1 MRLTDS
7 LAASAV
13 AIPSRTDT
21 IDLQQDQD
29 HPSAKDHSNGVATKA
44 GSIAPSQANAL
55 MNVAQEQ
62 AHEQHDLMTV
72 HTSNGTRVN
81 GEATNGDSYIPD
93 SISPYN
99 HEPEYANGH
108 DDDAHD
114 EDDMDEEMLDRMS
127 SSPSISDE
135 DIDFEFVYA
144 LHTFIA
150 TVEGQANATKGDT
163 MVLLDDSNSYWWLV
177 RVVKDSSIGYLPAEH
192 IETPSERLARLNK
205 HRNVDVRTPS
215 ARDIEK
221 MMLTKLSLQLST
233 PMLGDNQEKSK
244 NILKKAIKRRGA
256 KTVQFAPPTYF
267 EPSDVE
273 YSTDEEDDEGGYYSN
288 EDEGA
293 ALDDEDALA
302 DTKSLGGSTI
312 VEDDEITPMEAP
324 DTSDR
329 ARLPDE
335 KSKDGQKKDDKSQA
349 KSKAEVRKSEDIF
362 ETEKVDASTAAE
374 NKPKP
379 SPIRNTDSAFFGDA
393 DSEPRR
399 ITLTPKLVRD
409 DDITTAPSVVPVKP
423 KTATDKSA
431 GRREEVLSPP
441 PSTTKNEKVKKEKK
455 SILGS
460 LFKKKKSNSKDEEID
475 EFLHSNEKKSDE
487 SLRGES
493 GGRTNGT
500 KNGNAVEQ
508 SPQLQQRAQQNEKL
522 LQNPQHQHQQPK
534 KAPEP
539 VVSAP
544 KILKNAPIR
553 TIDSVR
559 EVDEEDDE
567 RPLGMK
573 FATRIPP
580 IDQQQSTV
588 VAAPEGTSTKQPQP
602 QPQPSQQQQ
611 QHILPSAA
619 PAALQQVMHAEAS
632 PASIQSPASKPRPE
646 SDEADPVVTYTD
658 HVDGRPDGYYSDSP
672 EDLTPHELPSLIPDN
687 GSGSEDNGP
696 LDTSPT
702 EAAYPD
708 TLVAHPG
715 SPAELVWSEAALRTY
730 LDDDNRDI
738 RDFLV
743 VVNHRTEAPAV
754 KTHPVITPLFADA
767 NSRLKDMTME
777 VPAVDSPSFYD

>member
-1 MRLTDS
+1 M
-7 LAASAV
+7 
-13 AIPSRTDT
+13 
-21 IDLQQDQD
+21 
-29 HPSAKDHSNGVATKA
+29 
-44 GSIAPSQANAL
+44 NA
-55 MNVAQEQ
+55 AQEQ

-72 HTSNGTRVN
+72 QNSSNGSRVN

-114 EDDMDEEMLDRMS
+114 EDEMDEEMLDRMS

-205 HRNVDVRTPS
+205 HRNVD
-215 ARDIEK
+215 
-221 MMLTKLSLQLST
+221 LST

-267 EPSDVE
+267 EPSDVD

-293 ALDDEDALA
+293 ALDEEDAHA
-302 DTKSLGGSTI
+302 DTRSLGGSTI
-312 VEDDEITPMEAP
+312 VEDDEAPLMDAP
-324 DTSDR
+324 DTADR
-329 ARLPDE
+329 SRALEE
-335 KSKDGQKKDDKSQA
+335 KSQKKEDKSQTKA
-349 KSKAEVRKSEDIF
+349 QKAEVRKSEDIF

-379 SPIRNTDSAFFGDA
+379 SPVRNTDSAFFGDA

-409 DDITTAPSVVPVKP
+409 DDITTAPGVIPVKP
-423 KTATDKSA
+423 KTSLDRLGN
-431 GRREEVLSPP
+431 GREVLSPP
-441 PSTTKNEKVKKEKK
+441 PSTAKNEKVKKEKK

-460 LFKKKKSNSKDEEID
+460 LFKKKKSNSRDEEID
-475 EFLHSNEKKSDE
+475 EFLHSNEKNSNE
-487 SLRGES
+487 SLRDES
-493 GGRTNGT
+493 GARANGGKNGT
-500 KNGNAVEQ
+500 AAEQ
-508 SPQLQQRAQQNEKL
+508 SPKLQQRAQQNEKL
-522 LQNPQHQHQQPK
+522 LQNPPSQQQPPR

-539 VVSAP
+539 VASAP
-544 KILKNAPIR
+544 KILKNTPTR

-573 FATRIPP
+573 FTTRIPP

-588 VAAPEGTSTKQPQP
+588 VAAPEDQSSRP
-602 QPQPSQQQQ
+602 QQQQ
-611 QHILPSAA
+611 QQQQQQIVAAAA
-619 PAALQQVMHAEAS
+619 PAALQQVMHAEVS
-632 PASIQSPASKPRPE
+632 PASTQSPASKVRPE
-646 SDEADPVVTYTD
+646 SDEAEPVVTYTD

-687 GSGSEDNGP
+687 GSGSEDNNP
-696 LDTSPT
+696 LDASPT
-702 EAAYPD
+702 DAAYPD
-708 TLVAHPG
+708 TPVAHPG

-743 VVNHRTEAPAV
+743 VVNHRAEAPAV
-754 KTHPVITPLFADA
+754 KTHPVTTPLFADA
-767 NSRLKDMTME
+767 NSKLKDITMRL
-777 VPAVDSPSFYD
+777 DSILDRYMKSRR